1 MTFANETLIATPQGD
16 VQIERL
22 AKGDPVLFGS
32 AAGSGLPHTTW
43 APLPVEASEGT
54 GSGSAFQAIYIQF
67 GAAKRLICTFDQVL
81 LRDDGKLARASELT
95 PGGWL
100 VDRQRQ
106 RMSIQGV
113 RAGLFS
119 GGVHHIAS
127 SRRLDPFIEGH
138 LLIANGIVAGDLTLQ
153 LEFS

>member
-100 VDRQRQ
+100 VDRQGQ
-106 RMSIQGV
+106 RMSIQEV
-113 RAGLFS
+113 RAGIWFPTRIEAVNADRVLAGVTAYHDIKVNTGLPESLFS
-119 GGVHHIAS
+119 I
-127 SRRLDPFIEGH
+127 
-138 LLIANGIVAGDLTLQ
+138 
-153 LEFS
+153 